1 MFGLHKY
8 LDRIYEIKWIMDN
21 SDAKALEELMFVKF
35 DKKDGYFIINEIHY
49 TYVDILLA
57 LETIDFEISKKD
69 KDITLKIIK
78 I

>member
-8 LDRIYEIKWIMDN
+8 LDRIYQIKWIMN
-21 SDAKALEELMFVKF
+21 ENEAKILEELMFVKF
-35 DKKDGYFIINEIHY
+35 EKKNEYFLITEIHY

-57 LETIDFEISKKD
+57 LEGIDFEITKNNNEV
-69 KDITLKIIK
+69 ILKIIK